1 MKGISTVLATILL
14 LMITLAL
21 VGMAAGFIFGWWGR
35 AQQVVEQVGSGE
47 CREQAVD
54 DEKDLVIIKLR
65 NPSPTSPVTIDI
77 VQTAP
82 STTDTK
88 INSSLTNWKETEKFT
103 TTIEPGQ
110 TFDFQDVCEGSGTD
124 RSCVYKVTPPTGI
137 FSIDVYAICR

>member
-35 AQQVVEQVGSGE
+35 AQQVVEQVGEGKCSEVAGE
-47 CREQAVD
+47 DIVT
-54 DEKDLVIIKLR
+54 ITLR
-65 NPSPTSPVTIDI
+65 NPSPTSPVTVDI

-82 STTDTK
+82 STDTK
-88 INSSLTNWKETEKFT
+88 IKNSETGNQEVDKFT
-103 TTIEPGQ
+103 KTIEPGQ
-110 TFDFQDVCEGSGTD
+110 TYDFQDVCGGSGD

-137 FSIDVYAICR
+137 FSIDVYAFCR

>member
-47 CREQAVD
+47 CIEGSGAGG
-54 DEKDLVIIKLR
+54 EDLVRIKLR
-65 NPSPTSPVTIDI
+65 NPSPTSSVTVEI

-82 STTDTK
+82 SSDTTI
-88 INSSLTNWKETEKFT
+88 INSETNGEVNKFT
-103 TTIEPGQ
+103 KLIEPGQ
-110 TFDFQDVCEGSGTD
+110 TYTFEDTCKGSDTD

-137 FSIDVYAICR
+137 FSIDVYAFCR